1 MVENRKFEQL
11 LALHCAPTLA
21 GIKGGNLITVQKRK
35 INDFFSLLQEYE
47 NCLNCKGIF
56 FEVLSESPHY
66 FLVLVYRK
74 TVLLQILEQPQNRN
88 LLLSLG
94 YRQSDGIDECLV
106 YLKIRMQLKKTF
118 PHEIGLFLGY
128 PYADVIGFIENKGQK
143 FKLCGYWKVYSD
155 IHVAEKLFDRYTKCS
170 DIFCRRINNGT
181 SIIELARVV

>member
-1 MVENRKFEQL
+1 MVENKKFEQL
-11 LALHCAPTLA
+11 LTLHCAPTLA
-21 GIKGGNLITVQKRK
+21 GIKVGNLITIQKRK
-35 INDFFSLLQEYE
+35 MNDFSDLLKEYE
-47 NCLNCKGIF
+47 KCLNCKGIF

-66 FLVLVYRK
+66 FLVFVYRK
-74 TVLLQILEQPQNRN
+74 TALLQILTQPPNRN

-94 YRQSDGIDECLV
+94 YRQSDSIEECLV

-155 IHVAEKLFDRYTKCS
+155 IHAAEKIFERYTKCS
-170 DIFCRRINNGT
+170 DIFCQRLNNGT
-181 SIIELARVV
+181 SIIKLARAV